1 MAWIETVS
9 TEEADGALRK
19 MYDAAIQQ
27 AGRVYNIVRVMS
39 PNPAV
44 LRASIGFYREIMFG
58 ESPLPRALR
67 ELIATVVS
75 RFNNCHY

>member
-1 MAWIETVS
+1 MAWIDTVS
-9 TEEADGALRK
+9 PEDADGPLK
-19 MYDAAIQQ
+19 QMYDAAIQR

-44 LRASIGFYREIMFG
+44 LRASLAFYREIMFG
-58 ESPLPRALR
+58 ESPLPRGLR